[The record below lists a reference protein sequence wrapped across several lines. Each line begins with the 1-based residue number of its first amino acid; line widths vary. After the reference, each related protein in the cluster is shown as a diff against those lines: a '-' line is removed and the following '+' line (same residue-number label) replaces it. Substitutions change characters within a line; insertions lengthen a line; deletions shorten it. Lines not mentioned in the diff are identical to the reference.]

1 MLAHTIERIEVGR
14 LDLDVRNVRKD
25 HALYGESAGKELR
38 ASIEAHGLLQ
48 LPIVKSAGSS
58 GRYWVVAGGRRY
70 FALRDLANE
79 DPGLTVNCIVLH
91 PDADP
96 TEVSLAENMQRV
108 ELHPA
113 DEIEAFGSLVRS
125 GLPIRDVATRFGYKP
140 RTVRQRLRL
149 AGVDK
154 GIRNAYREG
163 KLTLNALKAFSAT
176 KDKKRQRAIW
186 QKLIAGVNHDTLFI
200 RSNAVQQQM
209 ERGTCSTSNGRVKYI
224 GLNAYQKAGG
234 AVDRNLF
241 SHVNRDELRLADP
254 ELVEKLVEAKLEEE
268 ADMRG
273 LREDWSWVEIMAKF
287 PSSERSAFVDAKPIR
302 AQPTEEEAAELE
314 RLQEEQNKAR
324 YYSREWKD
332 AGEAHDAVTAKI
344 RARDVWPPEVRE
356 RAGVILTVDFSG
368 TPEEHHV
375 YRPHDA
381 PGGTTQAERTKAER
395 QEKAKATK
403 KAAGGLSQYAFDRL
417 KKLRSDMIRGH
428 LTSHDAQDLL
438 TFSMAMKLFGDP
450 WSSVPCSVQWEHQ
463 YLRDQSEFTP
473 WEARKADVNLS
484 WLENRSPKAKWKAF
498 RELPLVDR
506 YELFTVCVAGL
517 LFPQLATEK
526 SRSFMIEDVARGSD
540 IPWATV
546 RPTAELYWL
555 KMSKDYAVKVAKTAL
570 DGDLAPSALALKKKD
585 LAAHLEELFTDP
597 EDPRTAQW
605 AIPGFEAVAK

>member
-38 ASIEAHGLLQ
+38 ASLEAHGLLA

-163 KLTLNALKAFSAT
+163 KLTLNALKAFSST

-186 QKLIAGVNHDTLFI
+186 QKLIAGKSHDKLFI
-200 RSNAVQQQM
+200 RSNYVREQM
-209 ERGTCSTSNGRVKYI
+209 ERGTYATDNGRVKFI
-224 GLNAYQKAGG
+224 GLNAYKKAGG
-234 AVDRNLF
+234 ALDRNLF

-254 ELVEKLVEAKLEEE
+254 ELVEKLVEAKLEEL
-268 ADMRG
+268 ADERG
-273 LREDWSWVEIMAKF
+273 LRQDWSWVEVMAEF
-287 PSSERSAFVDAKPIR
+287 PSEARGAYVDAQPIR
-302 AQPTEEEAAELE
+302 AEPTEEEAAELA
-314 RLQEEQNKAR
+314 RLRDELNEHR
-324 YYSREWKD
+324 YYSSEWNQTN
-332 AGEAHDAVTAKI
+332 AEIGEVEDKI
-344 RARDVWPPEVRE
+344 RERDVWPPAVRE
-356 RAGVILTVDFSG
+356 RAGVVLTVDYFG
-368 TPEEHHV
+368 EVKEHHV
-375 YRPHDA
+375 YRPGDA
-381 PGGTTQAERTKAER
+381 PGGATQAERAER

-403 KAAGGLSQYAFDRL
+403 KAAGGLSQMAFDRL
-417 KKLRSDMIRGH
+417 KKLRADMIRGH

-438 TFSMAMKLFGDP
+438 TFSLAMKLFHEP
-450 WSSVPCSVQWEHQ
+450 WASVPLSLQWETSYH
-463 YLRDQSEFTP
+463 RDQSEFTP

-484 WLENRSPKAKWKAF
+484 WLKPRSPKAKWKAF

-506 YELFTVCVAGL
+506 YELFTVCIAGFL
-517 LFPQLATEK
+517 WPQLANEK
-526 SRSFMIEDVARGSD
+526 SRSAVIEDVAAGSD
-540 IPWATV
+540 IPWSTV
-546 RPTAELYWL
+546 RPTAELYWSR
-555 KMSKDYAVKVAKTAL
+555 MSKDQAVKIAKTAL